1 MADNPQPPQA
11 RIDELIRRIENDNAA
26 YTTSVTQVT
35 GAINRR
41 NEEVVNM
48 LTQCMTIANDAI
60 ELVRQNTNGATIQVI
75 QTKLQELERAYAGQN
90 TQVAGDYQELL
101 DMINRMQNDGVQG
114 TAQLQQQL
122 ADIRRR
128 FEQVQ
133 AQEREAAGLPQQ
145 PPGAGLGGYGNN
157 KRKPKKKHHGGYAYP
172 GSPNKS
178 SPIRSVRKSRPKTKT
193 RRKKRSLAG
202 KRVSSKSRGKASG
215 PSKRS
220 TRRRHSRR

>member
-26 YTTSVTQVT
+26 YTSSVTQVT

-101 DMINRMQNDGVQG
+101 DMIIRMQNDGVQG

-133 AQEREAAGLPQQ
+133 AQEREAAGLPPQ
-145 PPGAGLGGYGNN
+145 PPRVGGYGNN
-157 KRKPKKKHHGGYAYP
+157 KRNPKKHYGGYAYP

-178 SPIRSVRKSRPKTKT
+178 SSIRSVRKSRSKTKT
-193 RRKKRSLAG
+193 RKKKRSLAG
-202 KRVSSKSRGKASG
+202 KRVSSKSSSRASG

-220 TRRRHSRR
+220 TRRRRSRR